1 MHLNRLSTIVL
12 SSLLAATPA
21 LAIPQDGAAQMRST
35 MSMNSRNAD
44 GTSFEVRVENGD
56 VVSLRINGED
66 VPTERARVT
75 DDGVEVLDEDGEV
88 VHRFAVRMGGMM
100 APAAP
105 QPKGRARPE
114 IPGGV
119 QVQVFEDNEAPRAP
133 RPPKPPKTPR
143 QAATASAKSMIGA
156 GFGEVDEAVAHHL
169 KVDPSKA
176 TMITNVL
183 GEMPAHKA
191 GLEKFD
197 VIVGVD
203 GKEGAGIDELRS
215 AIAKAEPGTTMK
227 LSVRRGSETKEIE
240 IETAAFDAKKLEG
253 AGFPRQDAA
262 GAFADANVIGGED
275 GEATMFF
282 IGPDGKRREIRVPS
296 LRSIPM
302 PNLDWVDPR
311 QFEGMEEKVR
321 EMVERMLQDAGIDE
335 EGIVDVQPEAGGDGK
350 PAPAD
355 ATPAPRRGA
364 DAAEERLRR
373 MEERMEDLRREL
385 ERERAARGKKP
396 ADA

>member
-1 MHLNRLSTIVL
+1 MMHLNRLSTIVL

-35 MSMNSRNAD
+35 MSLSSRNAD
-44 GTSFEVRVENGD
+44 GTSFEVRVDNGE
-56 VVSLRINGED
+56 VASLRINGED
-66 VPTERARVT
+66 VPADRARVT
-75 DDGVEVLDEDGEV
+75 DDGVEVLDEKGAV
-88 VHRFAVRMGGMM
+88 IHRFAVRMGGMM
-100 APAAP
+100 APVAP
-105 QPKGRARPE
+105 QPPVRPRAE
-114 IPGGV
+114 VPGGV
-119 QVQVFEDNEAPRAP
+119 QVQVFDDEDNEAPRAP
-133 RPPKPPKTPR
+133 RPPKPPRAPR
-143 QAATASAKSMIGA
+143 QAASASARSMIGA

-176 TMITNVL
+176 TMITSVL

-203 GKEGAGIDELRS
+203 GKEGAGIDALRG
-215 AIAKAEPGTTMK
+215 AIAKAEPGTKMK
-227 LSVRRGSETKEIE
+227 LSVRRGSETREIE

-253 AGFPRQDAA
+253 AAGFPRQGAA
-262 GAFADANVIGGED
+262 EAFADADVGGGED
-275 GEATMFF
+275 GETTMFF

-296 LRSIPM
+296 MRSMPM
-302 PNLDWVDPR
+302 PRFDRIDPR
-311 QFEGMEEKVR
+311 QIEGMEQAIQ

-335 EGIVDVQPEAGGDGK
+335 NGFVDERPRAGGEAAK
-350 PAPAD
+350 
-355 ATPAPRRGA
+355 PAPRRGG
-364 DAAEERLRR
+364 DAGEERLRR